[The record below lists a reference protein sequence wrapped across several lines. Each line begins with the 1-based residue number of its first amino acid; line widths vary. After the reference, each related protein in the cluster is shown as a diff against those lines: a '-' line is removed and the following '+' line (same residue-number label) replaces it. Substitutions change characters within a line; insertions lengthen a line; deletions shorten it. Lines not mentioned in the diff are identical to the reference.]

1 MPSPM
6 TDITTARDNPTDEQ
20 LTFAHD
26 LERREMQ
33 RYRGLA
39 LSFLP
44 TQPHISRLMA
54 ALGIECEQRL
64 IALEALAERL
74 HLRDCLPGGRPS
86 WPQWRFRLSQAQPLY
101 RFITD
106 EAMACH
112 TLAYALAAAEHSCQI
127 SELLAQSCGTADVE
141 ALVSDFVER
150 KRNECRLLEAAQN
163 QAYSAMA

>member
-1 MPSPM
+1 MPPRM
-6 TDITTARDNPTDEQ
+6 NAPNAVRAYPTDEQ

-54 ALGIECEQRL
+54 ALGIQCEQRL
-64 IALEALAERL
+64 NALESLAERL
-74 HLRDCLPGGRPS
+74 NLRDCLPGEQPP
-86 WPQWRFRLSQAQPLY
+86 WPQLRFRLSQAQPLY

-112 TLAYALAAAEHSCQI
+112 TLAYALAAAEHSRQL
-127 SELLAQSCGTADVE
+127 SELLAQSCGTADVDT
-141 ALVSDFVER
+141 LFGDFIEQ
-150 KRNECRLLEAAQN
+150 KQSECHLLEETQDK
-163 QAYSAMA
+163 AYRAMA

>member
-1 MPSPM
+1 MPSLM
-6 TDITTARDNPTDEQ
+6 TDFTTAREYPMDEQ

-44 TQPHISRLMA
+44 TRPHISRLMA
-54 ALGIECEQRL
+54 AIGIECEQRL
-64 IALEALAERL
+64 VALEALAERL
-74 HLRDCLPGGRPS
+74 HLRDCLPGARPP
-86 WPQWRFRLSQAQPLY
+86 WPRLRFRLSQAQPLY

-112 TLAYALAAAEHSCQI
+112 TLAYALAAAEHSRQI
-127 SELLAQSCGTADVE
+127 SEQLAQSCRTADVE
-141 ALVSDFVER
+141 TLVDDFIEQ
-150 KRNECRLLEAAQN
+150 KRNECRLLEEAQDR
-163 QAYSAMA
+163 AYSAMA

>member
-1 MPSPM
+1 MPTPM
-6 TDITTARDNPTDEQ
+6 TDITTARDYPTDEQ

-44 TQPHISRLMA
+44 TRPHISRLMA
-54 ALGIECEQRL
+54 ALGIECERRL
-64 IALEALAERL
+64 IALENLAERL
-74 HLRDCLPGGRPS
+74 HLRDCLPGGRPC

-112 TLAYALAAAEHSCQI
+112 TLAYALAAAEHSRQI
-127 SELLAQSCGTADVE
+127 SELLAESCHTADVE
-141 ALVSDFVER
+141 TLVGDFIEQ
-150 KRNECRLLEAAQN
+150 KRNECRLLEEVQDR
-163 QAYSAMA
+163 AYSAMA